1 MPFGIREVGEEGQ
14 RSGGGLRGDQVNSQG
29 VEVIAK
35 ERASEQVRA
44 KGSGQ
49 RAKRAKGGNDAG
61 CDRSSAWRLKTGL
74 GGTPEARW
82 RGHEDV
88 GGHSA
93 QPEAEMPNVLPR
105 NNLRKQARPPL
116 REGAGSHASAP
127 PRQHSEAEATRWG
140 ARPPLAG
147 VGVAPCHSPP
157 GPGFHPKE
165 ALRRC
170 LLTAPSFTE
179 GHKSFGGVPWPLAE
193 KERNSSGWSLGER

>member
-29 VEVIAK
+29 VEVIPE
-35 ERASEQVRA
+35 ERESEQVRA

-61 CDRSSAWRLKTGL
+61 CDRSGAWRLKTGL

-116 REGAGSHASAP
+116 TEGAGSHASTPRGRGHEVGGP
-127 PRQHSEAEATRWG
+127 PSSCRS
-140 ARPPLAG
+140 RPLPQPPKAWVPSRG
-147 VGVAPCHSPP
+147 GTSPVFAN
-157 GPGFHPKE
+157 GSFVY
-165 ALRRC
+165 RR
-170 LLTAPSFTE
+170 T
-179 GHKSFGGVPWPLAE
+179 
-193 KERNSSGWSLGER
+193 